1 MARKRSKSKLV
12 MAPLGRRGFANRLPF
27 SETKR
32 AMIGHG
38 RPASFALALARAAL
52 ILCACLV
59 NSGAAQ
65 NPPPAEPTQL
75 RITWGG
81 GDPVRW
87 VGRIGVDEGTISNL
101 KMLEAEP
108 DAVGSIWLE
117 EGRLHIRSLSAHK
130 VDSIEVTSQV
140 GPATKLQID
149 LAADD
154 AG

>member
-1 MARKRSKSKLV
+1 
-12 MAPLGRRGFANRLPF
+12 
-27 SETKR
+27 
-32 AMIGHG
+32 MIGHG
-38 RPASFALALARAAL
+38 RPAFSFLALACAAL
-52 ILCACLV
+52 ILCACMA
-59 NSGAAQ
+59 SSAAAQ
-65 NPPPAEPTQL
+65 NQASSEPTQL

-117 EGRLHIRSLSAHK
+117 EGQLRIKSLSAHK
-130 VDSIEVTSQV
+130 ADSVEVTSQV
-140 GPATKLQID
+140 GPSAKLQID

-154 AG
+154 GGAPPRLEIPLADLSRHP